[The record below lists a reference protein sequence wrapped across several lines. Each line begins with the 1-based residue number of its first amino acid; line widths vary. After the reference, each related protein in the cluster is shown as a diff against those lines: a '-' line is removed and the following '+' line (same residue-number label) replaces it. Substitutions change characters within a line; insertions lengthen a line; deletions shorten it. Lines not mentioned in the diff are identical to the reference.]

1 MCSFQEIT
9 GMVPKLMEN
18 LIKMTETLADS
29 EEGKENDEGEDDSNA
44 LYSKLLQGEDL
55 GDEDDSAEY
64 SFGDDVSEEN
74 EVEENLNLY
83 KSSLFQQNAVES
95 VKEAFEILNERDA
108 AQFQAVMSSVDEK
121 WQIRLQK
128 AVQRTMK

>member
-1 MCSFQEIT
+1 
-9 GMVPKLMEN
+9 MVPKLMEN

-83 KSSLFQQNAVES
+83 KSSLF
-95 VKEAFEILNERDA
+95 
-108 AQFQAVMSSVDEK
+108 
-121 WQIRLQK
+121 
-128 AVQRTMK
+128 